1 MLNIETFEKLLEI
14 SRHLAETRVLLPLLD
29 RIMDTALDLMDAE
42 FGYLVLLREG
52 WGTGDDDEIEY
63 PVRRARVGSHF
74 SPSQEEVSRS
84 IVRQVVTT
92 AEPVMTANALVDEQF
107 QTSKSVQMM
116 RLRSVLCVP
125 LMTHGAVTG
134 ALYVESRSEA
144 DLFDREDLKVLQFF
158 AAQASV
164 AIENARLNDA
174 LEMRV
179 EKRTKEL
186 SHTNQQLQQ
195 EIAER
200 KRAQEEVERMAE
212 ERARMHVLTSFI
224 RDASHE
230 FRTPL
235 SLIMTSLHLAE
246 RVDDNERRKGYLER
260 IGEQTQHIVD
270 LVDGLLTMSRLD
282 TQETLSIAQI
292 DLNRIVGEVLDNYR
306 TEIMGKAISVI
317 TDFSEM
323 PHVQG
328 NFDELVQALDQLLN
342 NAVAYTPEHGQVAV
356 RTYHH
361 DNLNFVE
368 ISDSGGGIPENDL
381 PHIFKRFYRGD
392 KAHTSRGIGLGLTI
406 AAKILER
413 HHGHI
418 EVNSV
423 PNEGSTF
430 RVVLPA
436 AYHD

>member
-1 MLNIETFEKLLEI
+1 
-14 SRHLAETRVLLPLLD
+14 
-29 RIMDTALDLMDAE
+29 
-42 FGYLVLLREG
+42 
-52 WGTGDDDEIEY
+52 
-63 PVRRARVGSHF
+63 
-74 SPSQEEVSRS
+74 
-84 IVRQVVTT
+84 
-92 AEPVMTANALVDEQF
+92 
-107 QTSKSVQMM
+107 
-116 RLRSVLCVP
+116 
-125 LMTHGAVTG
+125 
-134 ALYVESRSEA
+134 
-144 DLFDREDLKVLQFF
+144 
-158 AAQASV
+158 
-164 AIENARLNDA
+164 
-174 LEMRV
+174 
-179 EKRTKEL
+179 
-186 SHTNQQLQQ
+186 
-195 EIAER
+195 
-200 KRAQEEVERMAE
+200 
-212 ERARMHVLTSFI
+212 MHVLTSFI

-260 IGEQTQHIVD
+260 IGEQTQHIVE

-292 DLNRIVGEVLDNYR
+292 DLNRIVSEVLDNYR

-342 NAVAYTPEHGQVAV
+342 NAVSYTSEHGQVAV
-356 RTYHH
+356 RTYHS

-368 ISDSGGGIPENDL
+368 ITDSGGGIAENDL

-413 HHGHI
+413 HHGYI
-418 EVNSV
+418 EVTTV

-436 AYHD
+436 AYQD